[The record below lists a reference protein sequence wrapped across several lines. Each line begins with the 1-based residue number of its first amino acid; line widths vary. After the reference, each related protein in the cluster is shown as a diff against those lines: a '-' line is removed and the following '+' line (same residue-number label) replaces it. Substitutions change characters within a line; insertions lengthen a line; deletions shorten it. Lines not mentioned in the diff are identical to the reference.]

1 MVKKIIATCLAVVMV
16 MGTLTACGAKTET
29 KENAGSTNTTK
40 ETNTAEEAKTEEPKK
55 SYELTVSGING
66 SINYTPVYI
75 AREKGFF
82 EEAGITVNEVLF
94 DNGPV
99 QMEALSSNSWDLG
112 ATGVGGV
119 LSGAIGYDAVLVGA
133 SNSDNGTQTV
143 WVRNDSD
150 IAAAGAGNNTINDQI
165 IGDAESWKGSQV
177 LCNSG
182 TVLQYLI
189 LKTLGGFDLTLDDI
203 EFVAMDAPTANSA
216 FLAGQGDVAV
226 ITGAIS
232 FAEDKADYTL
242 ASSGNLA
249 DTGLMCNFMA
259 NKSSYSDPEKYEAM
273 KAFMKVYF
281 ETIQWMNDNKDEAA
295 QLCSDFNQECG
306 TNLTPETAS
315 LYLQQDPYYTL
326 EEVYNMMH
334 DKAEG
339 KDYSVMEGNLL
350 DVLNF
355 FIANGKYNQGDDQT
369 FLNHM
374 DTKLMDEV
382 YNELS
387 AK

>member
-1 MVKKIIATCLAVVMV
+1 MKVKKVIAVC
-16 MGTLTACGAKTET
+16 LTAVLI
-29 KENAGSTNTTK
+29 AGSLSACTSKGKTDSTSSTTGSG
-40 ETNTAEEAKTEEPKK
+40 TTTAAESSAAPEKT
-55 SYELTVSGING
+55 YELTVSGING

-82 EEAGITVNEVLF
+82 KDAGLTVNEVLF

-99 QMEALSSNSWDLG
+99 QMEALSSDSWDLG

-119 LSGAIGYDAVLVGA
+119 LSGAIGYDALLVGA
-133 SNSDNGTQTV
+133 SNSDNGTQTI
-143 WVRNDSD
+143 WVRNDSA
-150 IAAAGAGNNTINDQI
+150 IAKAGKGNNTINKDI
-165 IGDAESWKGSQV
+165 AGDANSWKGAEV
-177 LCNSG
+177 LCTSG
-182 TVLQYLI
+182 NVLQYLL
-189 LKTLGGFDLTLDDI
+189 LKTLSGFGLTLNDI
-203 EFVAMDAPTANSA
+203 KFVAMDSPTANSA
-216 FLAGQGDVAV
+216 FIAGQGDAAV

-232 FAEDKADYTL
+232 FADDKANYTL

-259 NKSSYSDPEKYEAM
+259 NKNSYSDPEKYEAM
-273 KAFMKVYF
+273 KVFMKVYF
-281 ETIQWMNDNKDEAA
+281 QTIAWMQENPDEAA

-306 TNLTPETAS
+306 INLSPETAS
-315 LYLQQDPYYTL
+315 LYLKQDPYYSL
-326 EEVYNMMH
+326 EAVQSMMH

-339 KDYSVMEGNLL
+339 QEYSVMEGKLM

-355 FIANGKYNQGDDQT
+355 FIDFGKYNKGDDQK
-369 FLNHM
+369 FLNHI

-382 YNELS
+382 ITEME

>member
-1 MVKKIIATCLAVVMV
+1 MKKILATFLAIVMI
-16 MGTLTACGAKTET
+16 MTSLTACGAKTET
-29 KENAGSTNTTK
+29 KDNGSTKNDGTTATDNGSK
-40 ETNTAEEAKTEEPKK
+40 DQPKK
-55 SYELTVSGING
+55 SYEITVSGING

-82 EEAGITVNEVLF
+82 KDAGIKVKEVLF

-112 ATGVGGV
+112 LTGVGGV

-143 WVRNDSD
+143 WVRNDSK
-150 IAAAGAGNNTINDQI
+150 IAAAGAGHNTINDKI
-165 IGDAESWKGSQV
+165 MGDAQSWKGAQI

-182 TVLQYLI
+182 TVLQYLL
-189 LKTLGGFDLTLDDI
+189 LKTLGGFGLTLSDV
-203 EFVAMDAPTANSA
+203 EFVAMDSPTANSA
-216 FLAGQGDVAV
+216 FIAGQGDAAV
-226 ITGAIS
+226 VTGAIS
-232 FAEDKADYTL
+232 FADDKADFTL

-249 DTGLMCNFMA
+249 DTGLMCNVMA
-259 NKSSYSDPEKYEAM
+259 NKGSYSDPEKYEAM
-273 KAFMKVYF
+273 KVFLKVYF
-281 ETIQWMNDNKDEAA
+281 ETIQWMNDNPDEAA

-306 TNLTPETAS
+306 INLSPETAA
-315 LYLQQDPYYTL
+315 LYLKQDPYYSL
-326 EEVYNMMH
+326 QDVYDMMH
-334 DKAEG
+334 NTVEG
-339 KDYSVMEGNLL
+339 ADYSVMEGKLL
-350 DVLNF
+350 DVLEF
-355 FIANGKYNQGDDQT
+355 FVESGKYNAGDDQK

-382 YNELS
+382 YGELG

>member
-1 MVKKIIATCLAVVMV
+1 MVKKILLTCLTAVMI
-16 MGTLTACGAKTET
+16 MGTLTACGKKTET
-29 KENAGSTNTTK
+29 NEDKAPQTSKNGTDTK
-40 ETNTAEEAKTEEPKK
+40 EEPQKT
-55 SYELTVSGING
+55 YELTVSGING

-82 EEAGITVNEVLF
+82 EEAGLKIKEVLF

-150 IAAAGAGNNTINDQI
+150 MAAAGKGNNTINAEI
-165 IGDAESWKGSQV
+165 VGDAESWKGKQV
-177 LCNSG
+177 FSPSG
-182 TVLQYLI
+182 NVLQYLLI
-189 LKTLGGFDLTLDDI
+189 KTLSGFGLTLEDI
-203 EFVAMDAPTANSA
+203 EFVAMDSPTANSA
-216 FLAGQGDVAV
+216 FLSGQGDAAV
-226 ITGAIS
+226 VTGAIS
-232 FAEDKADYTL
+232 FADDKANYTL

-259 NKSSYSDPEKYEAM
+259 NKNSYSDPEKYEAM
-273 KAFMKVYF
+273 KVFMRVYF
-281 ETIQWMNDNKDEAA
+281 ETINWMNENPEEAA
-295 QLCSDFNQECG
+295 QLCSDFNQEG
-306 TNLTPETAS
+306 GINLSPETAT
-315 LYLQQDPYYTL
+315 LYLKQDPYYSL
-326 EEVYNMMH
+326 EEVYNMMNN
-334 DKAEG
+334 KAEG
-339 KDYSVMEGNLL
+339 ADYSVMEGKLL

-355 FIANGKYNQGDDQT
+355 FVEYGNYNEGDDQL
-369 FLNHM
+369 FLGHM
-374 DTKLMDEV
+374 DTKLMNEV
-382 YNELS
+382 YEELT